1 MKTIIFFLAV
11 CMTSAAAFGQGSA
24 GVQGRYE
31 QDAFIG
37 PDNLKMTGQ
46 NVTLVKDP
54 KLTNVV
60 WIEHLLPGG
69 RLKAVIHTKGDDNV
83 VYAIPMQKV
92 GAYQIEMGC
101 VVYDLED
108 KKIVISLNNKANCY
122 GMKQSDYNDG
132 VAVTNG
138 QIKAGGVEISG
149 KSGIKTPGA
158 QIDNNGIKVNTKAVM
173 AGVQYIGHKPGA
185 KPSSSD
191 D

>member
-1 MKTIIFFLAV
+1 MKTITFFLAA
-11 CMTSAAAFGQGSA
+11 CMASAAAFGQGST
-24 GVQGRYE
+24 GVQGPYE

-37 PDNLKMTGQ
+37 PDNLKMSGQ
-46 NVTLVKDP
+46 KVTLVGDS

-69 RLKAVIHTKGDDNV
+69 RLKAIVHTKGDDKI
-83 VYAIPMQKV
+83 VYAIPTQKV
-92 GAYQIEMGC
+92 GAYQVDMGC
-101 VVYDLED
+101 LVYDLED
-108 KKIVISLNNKANCY
+108 KKVVISLNNKANCY

-132 VAVTNG
+132 VSVSNG

-149 KSGIKTPGA
+149 KNGIKTPGA
-158 QIDNNGIKVNTKAVM
+158 QIGNSGIKVNTKAVM

-185 KPSSSD
+185 KSSSSD

>member
-1 MKTIIFFLAV
+1 MKTITLFLAACV
-11 CMTSAAAFGQGSA
+11 ASAAAFGQGST
-24 GVQGRYE
+24 GVQGHYE

-46 NVTLVKDP
+46 NVTLVSDP

-69 RLKAVIHTKGDDNV
+69 RLKAIVHTKGDEKV
-83 VYAIPMQKV
+83 IYAIPAQRD
-92 GAYQIEMGC
+92 GAYQVDMGC

-108 KKIVISLNNKANCY
+108 KKIVISLNNKDNCY
-122 GMKQSDYNDG
+122 GMKQSDYDSG
-132 VAVTNG
+132 VAITNG

-149 KSGIKTPGA
+149 KKGIKPPGA
-158 QIDNNGIKVNTKAVM
+158 QIGNGGIKVNTKAVM

-185 KPSSSD
+185 KSSSSD